1 MLYTGFDGKFVEGN
15 MELPKRLAALAACVL
30 QGKTA
35 ADIGTDH
42 AYLPIYLIE
51 EGICNTVIATDLREG
66 PYRSAEK
73 KIREHGLT
81 GRISLRLGDG
91 LKPLVPGEAETV
103 ILAGLGGNTIRGILS
118 EAPQVLSEV
127 KRLVLQPMTDAGDL
141 RLWLV
146 SHGWKIAD
154 EHLVEDEGR
163 IYVII
168 VAEHGH
174 ESVDNPVL
182 LELGPRL
189 LEKGGP
195 LLEVYLNGFIEKYER
210 ILAGLARAQ
219 SSVAGEKAA
228 VIMDKL
234 AKIKEVAAC
243 L

>member
-1 MLYTGFDGKFVEGN
+1 
-15 MELPKRLAALAACVL
+15 MELPKRLAVLAACVL

-51 EGICNTVIATDLREG
+51 QGICNTVIATDLREG

-73 KIREHGLT
+73 KIMEHALT
-81 GRISLRLGDG
+81 DRISLRLGDG
-91 LKPLVPGEAETV
+91 LKPLAPGEAETV

-118 EAPQVLSEV
+118 DAPQVLAMV

-146 SHGWKIAD
+146 SHGWRITD
-154 EHLVEDEGR
+154 EHLIEDEGR

-168 VAEHGH
+168 VAEHGY
-174 ESVDNPVL
+174 ELIDNPVL

-189 LEKGGP
+189 LEKGSP
-195 LLEVYLNGFIEKYER
+195 LLGTYLDGFIVKYER

-219 SSVAGEKAA
+219 SNVAGEKAA
-228 VIMDKL
+228 VIREKL
-234 AKIKEVAAC
+234 AKIKEVASC